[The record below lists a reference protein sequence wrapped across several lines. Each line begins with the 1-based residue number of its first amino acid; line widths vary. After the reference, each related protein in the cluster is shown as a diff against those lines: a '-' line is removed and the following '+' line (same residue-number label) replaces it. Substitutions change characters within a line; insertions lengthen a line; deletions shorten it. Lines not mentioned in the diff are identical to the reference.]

1 MIQGIVT
8 DIEGTTTSV
17 DFVYKVL
24 FPYARDHIGNFLQE
38 RGGAPEVRPLI
49 EGVAKA
55 EGVAFSVEEVGN
67 ILRRWIDED
76 RKETSLKAIQGMIW
90 ADGYAS
96 GVLRGHVYED
106 VPVCLRRWQNKGVS
120 LHVYSSGSEYA
131 QRLIFSHTEFG
142 DLTPF
147 FTCYFD
153 TRLGPKRDA
162 ASYKKILRRI
172 ACPATDVLFL
182 SDVGQEL
189 DAARKAGLLTC
200 QLMRDSRTCRAEPH
214 PLARNFLEVES
225 VLSER
230 LP

>member
-1 MIQGIVT
+1 MIRGIVT

-24 FPYARDHIGNFLQE
+24 FPYAREHVGNFLQE
-38 RGGAPEVRPLI
+38 RGGTLEVRPLI
-49 EGVAKA
+49 ESVAEA

-90 ADGYAS
+90 ADGYAN
-96 GVLRGHVYED
+96 GALCGHVYED
-106 VPVCLRRWQNKGVS
+106 VPVCLRRWQKKGMS
-120 LHVYSSGSEYA
+120 LHVYSSGSEHA
-131 QRLIFSHTEFG
+131 QRLLFAHTEFG

-162 ASYKKILRRI
+162 ASYKEILCRI

-182 SDVGQEL
+182 SDAGLEL

-200 QLMRDSRTCRAEPH
+200 QLVRDSRISRAELH

-225 VLSER
+225 VLSGR
-230 LP
+230 LR